1 MASARKTHLVLLP
14 NDDGSVA
21 MHAMKEWLRQNP
33 QHIPDGLDP
42 TMSTSQQLRSALK
55 RLGWNLQETDT
66 EFRLVP
72 PGASVDNGTI
82 LREMLDEPE
91 TNSGDEGEDPYFGL
105 ESQLRD
111 FLAQNLSTIPVN
123 GQRLRVYVD
132 PTGRDGVEFPTTVGP
147 IDILA
152 VDERGNFY
160 VFELKRGRTPD
171 YTIGQLM
178 RYMGWVS
185 QTIGKGVKVNGVIVA
200 KQISDNLRYSVCI
213 VPNVSLFEYEVS
225 FQLHTAPAIDT
236 SAAMG

>member
-1 MASARKTHLVLLP
+1 VVSTRKTHLVLVP

-21 MHAMKEWLRQNP
+21 MHAMKEWLRRNP
-33 QHIPDGLDP
+33 QYMPEGLDA
-42 TMSTSQQLRSALK
+42 TGSTSQQLRSALK
-55 RLGWNLQETDT
+55 RLGWSLQETDT

-72 PGASVDNGTI
+72 PGASVDSGTV

-91 TNSGDEGEDPYFGL
+91 ASSEDEGEDAYFGL

-123 GQRLRVYVD
+123 GERLRVYVD
-132 PTGRDGVEFPTTVGP
+132 PTGRDGVEFPTAVGL

-160 VFELKRGRTPD
+160 VLELKRGRTPD
-171 YTIGQLM
+171 YTIGQLT

-185 QTIGKGVKVNGVIVA
+185 QTIGKNAKVNGVIVA
-200 KQISDNLRYSVCI
+200 KQISDNLKYAVCV
-213 VPNVSLFEYEVS
+213 VPNVGLFEYEV
-225 FQLHTAPAIDT
+225 FFRLHSVRAV
-236 SAAMG
+236 G

>member
-1 MASARKTHLVLLP
+1 
-14 NDDGSVA
+14 

-42 TMSTSQQLRSALK
+42 TMSTSQQLRSAL
-55 RLGWNLQETDT
+55 RRQGWNLQETST

-72 PGASVDNGTI
+72 PGATIDGGTV
-82 LREMLDEPE
+82 LSEMLDEPE
-91 TNSGDEGEDPYFGL
+91 AQEIEEGEDTYFGL

-111 FLAQNLSTIPVN
+111 FLAQNLGSIPVN
-123 GQRLRVYVD
+123 GQRLQVYVD
-132 PTGRDGVEFPTTVGP
+132 PTGRDGVEFPTAVGP

-152 VDERGNFY
+152 VDENKNFY
-160 VFELKRGRTPD
+160 VLELKRGRTPD

-185 QTIGKGVKVNGVIVA
+185 QTIGKGANVNGIIVA
-200 KQISDNLRYSVCI
+200 KKISDNLRYSICV

-225 FQLHTAPAIDT
+225 FQLHAASAINS
-236 SAAMG
+236 SAGLA